1 MDYKIACNILELKK
15 GFDLKTLKRQYF
27 KMALRYHPDKN
38 DNDGAEERFH
48 KINESYKY
56 LQKYLNVVVDE
67 TSLNYFSIIKK
78 CVKNL
83 FPGVPWNDIFL
94 DSTLNGILT
103 NCKKASLKIFSDINK
118 DKAFEVYTFLSL
130 HMEIFDVSQDTLDK
144 MYQILQK
151 KLNEDYIIILN
162 PTIEDLLDD
171 KIYKLQVHNNNF
183 LVPLWNHEVCF
194 DISGADLIVKS
205 IPDLEDHI
213 SIDNNNNIICNFE
226 GKIQDV
232 LDKKEIIIKIGG
244 KFYTI
249 PGENLSIKHEQTYV
263 FRNKGLLKIDEND
276 LYSTNERSHIYMDIR
291 LI

>member
-1 MDYKIACNILELKK
+1 M
-15 GFDLKTLKRQYF
+15 
-27 KMALRYHPDKN
+27 
-38 DNDGAEERFH
+38 
-48 KINESYKY
+48 
-56 LQKYLNVVVDE
+56 
-67 TSLNYFSIIKK
+67 
-78 CVKNL
+78 
-83 FPGVPWNDIFL
+83 
-94 DSTLNGILT
+94 
-103 NCKKASLKIFSDINK
+103 
-118 DKAFEVYTFLSL
+118 
-130 HMEIFDVSQDTLDK
+130 
-144 MYQILQK
+144 
-151 KLNEDYIIILN
+151 
-162 PTIEDLLDD
+162 
-171 KIYKLQVHNNNF
+171 
-183 LVPLWNHEVCF
+183 VPLWNHEVCF

-263 FRNKGLLKIDEND
+263 LRNKGLLKIDEND